1 MHGNM
6 QGDFRSYPTE
16 ILGGAIGRDDFLR
29 TILQY
34 KVDEWKEE
42 LETLVNIAQS
52 QPQAAYAAYTHGV
65 MSKWNYIFRIMDFQE
80 PPTADILQPLESK
93 IWTQLLPAITGQ
105 NPPNDILHEVFS
117 LPPNLGGLGMIN
129 PVSTASQQ
137 HHVSIKVTA
146 SLVENVQHQS
156 NVPQTDLLQQHT
168 KTELKTKKAS
178 FFETESRRIV
188 A

>member
-1 MHGNM
+1 MGSDEVYRVFEIRPRPTNKIPLYRPFRYVLGDMHGNM

-93 IWTQLLPAITGQ
+93 I
-105 NPPNDILHEVFS
+105 
-117 LPPNLGGLGMIN
+117 
-129 PVSTASQQ
+129 
-137 HHVSIKVTA
+137 
-146 SLVENVQHQS
+146 
-156 NVPQTDLLQQHT
+156 
-168 KTELKTKKAS
+168 
-178 FFETESRRIV
+178 
-188 A
+188 